1 MTTKIKP
8 VEINHYNKGSL
19 GQRISRDFSLNKY
32 KYLLILPVLV
42 YLFLF
47 CYKPMYGLVIA
58 FKNYKPTRGIAG
70 SKWVGFL
77 WFETFF
83 KDPYFFRLIRNTFL
97 LSLLNIVFGF
107 PAPILLAL
115 LLNEVGNNK
124 FKRTVQTITYMPYFI
139 SMVVMCSIIR
149 IYCQENGL
157 FSQIAEF
164 FGGSRKNYLMD
175 AGAFRPIHVLS
186 GIWQG
191 IGWNSIIYL
200 AALAGIDQ
208 AQYEA
213 ARIDGA
219 NRFQQV
225 LHITIPGI
233 LPTIVVLFVLRMGS
247 ILNVGYEKV
256 LLLYN
261 TSIYETAD
269 VLSTY
274 IYRMGLES
282 QKYSLSTAVGLFNTL
297 VNIVFLVLT
306 NWISRR
312 TTESGLF

>member
-58 FKNYKPTRGIAG
+58 FQNYKPTRGIAG